1 MRPPPARCLRRSCR
15 HASRSKPRAPRSES
29 LRRVGG
35 VRVGD
40 ALGIAYEN
48 LSPRRVLRLFPD
60 PTRYHL
66 LPSVGLISDDAEQA
80 MMTLRALACSGGDP
94 ARFQARLATEL
105 RVWLATLPAGIGLST
120 ARAGVRLWLGMSP
133 QRSGVRSAGNAPA
146 LRGAIL
152 GVALADDPQQRETL
166 VRLATQITHA
176 DPKAEAGRTFAPTSR
191 RWRLR
196 AQARRCLDALRQ
208 RVDACPDELRE
219 PLRAALAS
227 VDAGQTTEQFAL
239 SQGWRRGVSGYI
251 VHTAAA
257 TLHAWLRFPD
267 DFVQAAAVLVRCGG
281 DTDSTAALL
290 GIWMGAHRG
299 GQVAPD
305 TLIARLKD
313 PLARPDALHAL
324 ATATARAVRSATPQP
339 VRRPLYPLRLGRN
352 LLFLALVIVHLL
364 RRALPP
370 Y

>member
-1 MRPPPARCLRRSCR
+1 MQVEVSPAR
-15 HASRSKPRAPRSES
+15 HEASLYGA
-29 LRRVGG
+29 LVGCA
-35 VRVGD
+35 VGD

-66 LPSVGLISDDAEQA
+66 LPSMGLISDDAEQA
-80 MMTLRALACSGGDP
+80 MMTLRALACSGGAP
-94 ARFQARLATEL
+94 ERFLGLLATEL

-120 ARAGVRLWLGMSP
+120 ARAGIRLWLGVSL
-133 QRSGVRSAGNAPA
+133 QRSGVHSAGNAPA

-152 GVALADDPQQRETL
+152 GVALADEPERRASLT
-166 VRLATQITHA
+166 RLATRLTHT
-176 DPKAEAGRTFAPTSR
+176 DPKAEAGAHFCADLAALAAHSAGAP
-191 RWRLR
+191 LP
-196 AQARRCLDALRQ
+196 ADALRQ
-208 RVDACPDELRE
+208 RIDACPAELRE
-219 PLRAALAS
+219 PLHAALAS
-227 VDAGQTTEQFAL
+227 VEAGQSTEAFAQ

-257 TLHAWLRFPD
+257 ALHAWLRSPD
-267 DFVQAAAVLVRCGG
+267 DFVQAAAALVRCGG

-290 GIWMGAHRG
+290 GIWMGAHLG
-299 GQVAPD
+299 EQVVPD
-305 TLIARLKD
+305 ALLARLKD
-313 PLARPDALHAL
+313 PLARPDAMRAL
-324 ATATARAVRSATPQP
+324 AAATARAVQSATPQP

-352 LLFLALVIVHLL
+352 LLFLALVIAHLL

>member
-1 MRPPPARCLRRSCR
+1 MHGEVSPTRRE
-15 HASRSKPRAPRSES
+15 ES
-29 LRRVGG
+29 LYGALIG
-35 VRVGD
+35 CAIGD

-48 LSPRRVLRLFPD
+48 LSPRRALRLFPD

-66 LPSVGLISDDAEQA
+66 LPSVGLVSDDAEQA
-80 MMTLRALACSGGDP
+80 IMTLRALAHSGGEP

-152 GVALADDPQQRETL
+152 GVALADDPQPRETL
-166 VRLATQITHA
+166 VRLATRITHT
-176 DPKAEAGRTFAPTSR
+176 DPKAEAGALFCADLAALAAQSAGAP
-191 RWRLR
+191 LPI
-196 AQARRCLDALRQ
+196 DAIHQ
-208 RVDACPDELRE
+208 RVDACPTELRE
-219 PLRAALAS
+219 PLRDALTS
-227 VDAGQTTEQFAL
+227 VDAGQPTEAFAL
-239 SQGWRRGVSGYI
+239 SQGWQRGVSGYI
-251 VHTAAA
+251 VHTTAAA
-257 TLHAWLRFPD
+257 LHAWFRFPD
-267 DFVQAAAVLVRCGG
+267 DFVGAVGALIRCGG

-290 GIWMGAHRG
+290 GIWMGAHLGR
-299 GQVAPD
+299 QVAPD
-305 TLIARLKD
+305 ALLARLKD

-324 ATATARAVRSATPQP
+324 ATATARAVQSATPQP
-339 VRRPLYPLRLGRN
+339 VRRPPYPLRLGRN
-352 LLFLALVIVHLL
+352 LLFLGLVIAHLG

>member
-1 MRPPPARCLRRSCR
+1 MQSAVSPTRRE
-15 HASRSKPRAPRSES
+15 ES
-29 LRRVGG
+29 LYGALIG
-35 VRVGD
+35 CAVGD

-80 MMTLRALACSGGDP
+80 MMTLRALAHSGGDP

-146 LRGAIL
+146 LRGGIL

-176 DPKAEAGRTFAPTSR
+176 DPKAEAGAHLCADLAAWATQSAGAP
-191 RWRLR
+191 LPV
-196 AQARRCLDALRQ
+196 DAIRQ

-251 VHTAAA
+251 VHTTAVA
-257 TLHAWLRFPD
+257 LHAWLRFPD
-267 DFVQAAAVLVRCGG
+267 EFVEAVSALIRCGG

-299 GQVAPD
+299 RRVAPD
-305 TLIARLKD
+305 ALLARLKD
-313 PLARPDALHAL
+313 PLARPDTLHML
-324 ATATARAVRSATPQP
+324 ATATAHAVQSATPQA

-352 LLFLALVIVHLL
+352 LLFLGLVIAHLG

>member
-1 MRPPPARCLRRSCR
+1 MQNAVSPTRRE
-15 HASRSKPRAPRSES
+15 ES
-29 LRRVGG
+29 LYGALIG
-35 VRVGD
+35 CAIGD

-48 LSPRRVLRLFPD
+48 LSPRRALRLFPD
-60 PTRYHL
+60 PTGYHL

-80 MMTLRALACSGGDP
+80 MMTLRALAWSGGEP

-133 QRSGVRSAGNAPA
+133 QRSGVCSAGNAPA

-152 GVALADDPQQRETL
+152 GVALADDPQRRETL
-166 VRLATQITHA
+166 VRLATRITHT
-176 DPKAEAGRTFAPTSR
+176 DPKAEAGALFCADLAALATQSAGAPPT
-191 RWRLR
+191 
-196 AQARRCLDALRQ
+196 DALHL
-208 RVDACPDELRE
+208 RVDACPTELCE
-219 PLRAALAS
+219 SLRAALTS
-227 VDAGQTTEQFAL
+227 VDAGQPTEAFAL
-239 SQGWRRGVSGYI
+239 SQGWQRGVSGYI
-251 VHTAAA
+251 VHTTAA

-267 DFVQAAAVLVRCGG
+267 DFVRAVGALIRCGG

-299 GQVAPD
+299 RQVAPD
-305 TLIARLKD
+305 TLLARLRD

-324 ATATARAVRSATPQP
+324 ATATARAVQSATPQP
-339 VRRPLYPLRLGRN
+339 VRRPPYLLRLGRN
-352 LLFLALVIVHLL
+352 LLFLGLVIAHLG

>member
-1 MRPPPARCLRRSCR
+1 MQNAVSPAHRE
-15 HASRSKPRAPRSES
+15 ES
-29 LRRVGG
+29 LFGALIG
-35 VRVGD
+35 CAVGD

-66 LPSVGLISDDAEQA
+66 LPSVGLVSDDAEQA
-80 MMTLRALACSGGDP
+80 IMTLRALACSGGEP
-94 ARFQARLATEL
+94 ARFQAHLATEL

-152 GVALADDPQQRETL
+152 GVALPDDAQPRETL
-166 VRLATQITHA
+166 VRLATRITHT
-176 DPKAEAGRTFAPTSR
+176 DPKAEAGALFCANLAALAAQSAGAP
-191 RWRLR
+191 LPI
-196 AQARRCLDALRQ
+196 DAICQ
-208 RVDACPDELRE
+208 RVDACPTELRE
-219 PLRAALAS
+219 PLRDALTS
-227 VDAGQTTEQFAL
+227 VEAGQTTEQFVQ
-239 SQGWRRGVSGYI
+239 SRGWRSGVSGYI
-251 VHTAAA
+251 VHTTAAA
-257 TLHAWLRFPD
+257 LHAWLRFPD
-267 DFVQAAAVLVRCGG
+267 DFIGAVGALIRCGG

-299 GQVAPD
+299 RQVAPD
-305 TLIARLKD
+305 ALLARLKD
-313 PLARPDALHAL
+313 PLARTDALHAL
-324 ATATARAVRSATPQP
+324 ATTTTRAVQSATPQP

-352 LLFLALVIVHLL
+352 LLFLGLVIAHLG

>member
-1 MRPPPARCLRRSCR
+1 
-15 HASRSKPRAPRSES
+15 
-29 LRRVGG
+29 
-35 VRVGD
+35 
-40 ALGIAYEN
+40 
-48 LSPRRVLRLFPD
+48 
-60 PTRYHL
+60 
-66 LPSVGLISDDAEQA
+66 VGLISDDAEQA

-176 DPKAEAGRTFAPTSR
+176 DPKAEAGAHLCADLAAWAMQSAGAP
-191 RWRLR
+191 LPV
-196 AQARRCLDALRQ
+196 DAIRQ

-227 VDAGQTTEQFAL
+227 VGQTTEQFAL

-251 VHTAAA
+251 VHTTAVA
-257 TLHAWLRFPD
+257 LHAWLRFPD
-267 DFVQAAAVLVRCGG
+267 EFVEAVSALIRCGG

-290 GIWMGAHRG
+290 GIWMGAHLGRR
-299 GQVAPD
+299 VAPD
-305 TLIARLKD
+305 ALLARLKD
-313 PLARPDALHAL
+313 PLARPDTLHML
-324 ATATARAVRSATPQP
+324 ATATAHAVQSATPQA

-352 LLFLALVIVHLL
+352 LLFLGLVIAHLG